1 MEMNSRK
8 MANVPIVVTQTDQQW
23 ECRPS
28 LPRGE
33 TIPLIFAV
41 VGAGSL
47 CGAVAFWQTGIAFVQ
62 VAFCIPL
69 VGVAALSIWQTARA
83 WRLRT
88 TPLIVQSNGR
98 VSYDASEVC
107 TVERVRKV
115 RVMPD
120 PGSETDGYTIRLELV
135 GGELM
140 KLPGFFFGDWSDR
153 ESARLFANEFAKAL
167 KVEVSDSE

>member
-8 MANVPIVVTQTDQQW
+8 MAYASFVVTQTDGQW

-33 TIPLIFAV
+33 TIPLVFAV

-47 CGAVAFWQTGIAFVQ
+47 CGAVAFWLTGIAFVQ
-62 VAFCIPL
+62 IAFCIPL
-69 VGVAALSIWQTARA
+69 VGVAALSIWQAARA

-98 VSYDASEVC
+98 VSYGENEAC
-107 TVERVRKV
+107 TVESVRKV

-120 PGSETDGYTIRLELV
+120 PGSETDGYTVRLELV

-153 ESARLFANEFAKAL
+153 ESARLFANELAKAL